1 MMWFLVTLLWVTV
14 SQAVIAFRCAL
25 SHVPGS
31 ISEQILSEKKTLFFF
46 SPFQR
51 RYFSPF
57 NIHVLKALSSA
68 TGTVMTLLFGMLV
81 LISSHHMLEEEHYVT
96 YTLVLVIWPLFY
108 SGLKIVVELF
118 SERYGKQALKA
129 TALIASTFLYPVAI
143 IFYPLLQMHK
153 NYCSKA
159 SEDGTGKHQMEEILE
174 AMEEN
179 SPTNVPSSDYEL
191 VRSALSLKE
200 TKVREVMVP
209 RINLFCLE
217 AATTLSEAAR
227 LCQEEGYS
235 RVPVYGQ
242 DIDHIIGILLVKD
255 LIEVIANAGD
265 SISKEELSRPI
276 ETLVK
281 KVLYVPESKKI
292 SQLLQEFRTRHT
304 HLAIV
309 VDEYGGTKGVV
320 TIEDILE
327 EIVGEIEDEYDEEE
341 KEFVEVPSGGWIV
354 SATMSIID
362 IEDKLGIQIP
372 SHGEYDTIGGYVF
385 HHSGMIPKKGFKI
398 QSDDYTLEVLS
409 SDDRKV
415 ERVKITPTSKN

>member
-1 MMWFLVTLLWVTV
+1 MMWFSITLLWLVA
-14 SQAVIAFRCAL
+14 SQAVMAFRCAL

-31 ISEQILSEKKTLFFF
+31 ISEHILSEKTTLFFF
-46 SPFQR
+46 SPFQK

-57 NIHVLKALSSA
+57 NIHVLKALSSITA
-68 TGTVMTLLFGMLV
+68 SVMTLLFGMMV
-81 LISSHHMLEEEHYVT
+81 LISSHQMLEEEHYVT
-96 YTLVLVIWPLFY
+96 YALVLILWPLCY
-108 SGLKIVVELF
+108 CGLKGIIELF
-118 SERYGKQALKA
+118 SERYGKQALR
-129 TALIASTFLYPVAI
+129 ASACITSAFLYPVAS

-153 NYCSKA
+153 NYCLKA
-159 SEDGTGKHQMEEILE
+159 NEDGTGKHQMEEILE

-191 VRSALSLKE
+191 VRSALSLKD

-235 RVPVYGQ
+235 RVPVYNQ

-255 LIEVIANAGD
+255 LIEVIAHAGD

-292 SQLLQEFRTRHT
+292 SQLLQEFRTKHM

-362 IEDKLGIQIP
+362 IEDKLGIEIP

-415 ERVKITPTSKN
+415 ERVKITPTAKS